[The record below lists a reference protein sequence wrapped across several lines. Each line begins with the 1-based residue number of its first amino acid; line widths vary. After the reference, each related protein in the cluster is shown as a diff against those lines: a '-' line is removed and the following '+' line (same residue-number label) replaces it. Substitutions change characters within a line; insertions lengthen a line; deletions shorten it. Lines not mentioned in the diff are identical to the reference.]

1 MEKKHEDFLQRVKT
15 IPKEKP
21 YYVMHAL
28 QVFHNKWSAQIIFN
42 LLKNDSMRFNELK
55 RAIVPI
61 TNTML
66 ASALKE
72 LEELGAVSRKQYNEI
87 PPHTEYSLTEQG
99 RELLP
104 VFYELVQWGK
114 NIKSCQNR

>member
-1 MEKKHEDFLQRVKT
+1 MEQKYIDFLHRVKT

-21 YYVMHAL
+21 YYVMHSL

-66 ASALKE
+66 ANALKE
-72 LEELGAVSRKQYNEI
+72 LETLGVVHREQFNEI
-87 PPHTEYSLTEQG
+87 PPHTEYSLTKQG

-114 NIKSCQNR
+114 NIKSCQSL

>member
-1 MEKKHEDFLQRVKT
+1 
-15 IPKEKP
+15 
-21 YYVMHAL
+21 MHAL

-42 LLKNDSMRFNELK
+42 LLKNDTMRFNELK

-66 ASALKE
+66 ATALKE
-72 LEELGAVSRKQYNEI
+72 LEELGVVLRKQYNEI
-87 PPHTEYSLTEQG
+87 PPHTEYSLTAQG
-99 RELLP
+99 KELLP

-114 NIKSCQNR
+114 NIKSCQNK